1 MGGVFTRSI
10 SVGGGCVI
18 GLGSTGDAD
27 ILGIFRVAACVGV
40 DWGKCL
46 GTKPSTLQALHGGVC
61 VTTRAGGIP
70 GAILWLLMSLKP
82 RLQLH

>member
-27 ILGIFRVAACVGV
+27 ILGIFRVATCVGV
-40 DWGKCL
+40 DSGKCL
-46 GTKPSTLQALHGGVC
+46 GTKPGTLQAVHGGVC
-61 VTTRAGGIP
+61 VTIRAGGIP
-70 GAILWLLMSLKP
+70 GAILWLLMSLKS

>member
-27 ILGIFRVAACVGV
+27 ILGIFRVATCVGV
-40 DWGKCL
+40 DSGKCL
-46 GTKPSTLQALHGGVC
+46 GTKPGTLQTHNEH
-61 VTTRAGGIP
+61 
-70 GAILWLLMSLKP
+70 LLLRTKDP
-82 RLQLH
+82 H